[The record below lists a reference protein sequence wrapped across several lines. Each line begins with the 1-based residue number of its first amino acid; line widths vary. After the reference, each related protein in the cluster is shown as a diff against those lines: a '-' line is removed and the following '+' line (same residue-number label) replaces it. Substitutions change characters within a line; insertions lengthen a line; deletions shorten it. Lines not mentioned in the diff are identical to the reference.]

1 MKNIFKHSFLVV
13 ALLSFIQ
20 TTIQAQTVIR
30 PYNEWEATQFVAVSG
45 HQPEDYVLTDNNWE
59 ILYNLRKP
67 HTQNEL
73 RNMGIKCS
81 DSQLLLLEVG
91 GLINR
96 EKGKWK
102 CTIPI
107 LDKGQTNSLRNLSK
121 EIAKSMYSKT
131 KNDFVSL
138 VHTIKDM
145 GFEKNALSLVF
156 SYLLDGRMWTKLVLF
171 DDINNHAGWSGCYW
185 VLYEPRKDLKFG
197 TNGFGDMNL
206 ILTYLDSEVS
216 PSAKTM
222 DDSANEIS
230 KYGKIHNPQLIS
242 KLISYGLTNNN
253 GDILFPVIKKQQ
265 DRFHQII
272 EKLVDSI
279 SSELKN
285 NCSNIA
291 TQYDISE
298 EKTAMVILYHEVM
311 WYLMDN
317 LIQDKV
323 LHIPAVYKDPVQ
335 NKQRLNEVVFFIEGG
350 LMHSQLQVSN
360 YLNVYCQTQCGYKC
374 PS

>member
-1 MKNIFKHSFLVV
+1 MTIKSIFSIFISFF
-13 ALLSFIQ
+13 LSCAFS
-20 TTIQAQTVIR
+20 TIKAQTDVR
-30 PYNEWEATQFVAVSG
+30 PYKEWEATQFVAVSG

-59 ILYNLRKP
+59 IMYNLRTP
-67 HTQNEL
+67 HTQREL
-73 RNMGIKCS
+73 LDMGIKCS

-91 GLINR
+91 GLINKT
-96 EKGKWK
+96 EGKWE

-107 LDKGQTNSLRNLSK
+107 LDKEQTTSLRNISK

-145 GFEKNALSLVF
+145 GFENNALSLVF

-206 ILTYLDSEVS
+206 ILTYLNSEVS
-216 PSAKTM
+216 PSSKTM
-222 DDSANEIS
+222 DDSADEIS
-230 KYGKIHNPQLIS
+230 KYGKINNPQLIS
-242 KLISYGLTNNN
+242 KLIPYGLTNKN
-253 GDILFPVIKKQQ
+253 GNILFPVIKKQQ
-265 DRFHQII
+265 DSFHQII
-272 EKLVDSI
+272 DKLVNSI
-279 SSELKN
+279 SSELKD
-285 NCSNIA
+285 NCGNIA
-291 TQYDISE
+291 TQYEINDE
-298 EKTAMVILYHEVM
+298 NTAMVILYHEVM

-323 LHIPAVYKDPVQ
+323 LNIPAVFQDEEN
-335 NKQRLNEVVFFIEGG
+335 NKKRLNEVVFFIEGG
-350 LMHSQLQVSN
+350 LMQ
-360 YLNVYCQTQCGYKC
+360 
-374 PS
+374 

>member
-1 MKNIFKHSFLVV
+1 M
-13 ALLSFIQ
+13 
-20 TTIQAQTVIR
+20 
-30 PYNEWEATQFVAVSG
+30 SG

-350 LMHSQLQVSN
+350 LMQ
-360 YLNVYCQTQCGYKC
+360 
-374 PS
+374 

>member
-1 MKNIFKHSFLVV
+1 M
-13 ALLSFIQ
+13 
-20 TTIQAQTVIR
+20 
-30 PYNEWEATQFVAVSG
+30 
-45 HQPEDYVLTDNNWE
+45 
-59 ILYNLRKP
+59 YNLRTP
-67 HTQNEL
+67 HTQSEL
-73 RNMGIKCS
+73 LDMGIKCS

-91 GLINR
+91 GLISKT
-96 EKGKWK
+96 KGKWK

-107 LDKGQTNSLRNLSK
+107 LDKEQTASLRNESK

-131 KNDFVSL
+131 KGDFVSL
-138 VHTIKDM
+138 VNAIKEM
-145 GFEKNALSLVF
+145 GFENNALSLVF

-171 DDINNHAGWSGCYW
+171 EDINNHAGWSGCYW

-216 PSAKTM
+216 PSSKTM
-222 DDSANEIS
+222 DDSADEIS
-230 KYGKIHNPQLIS
+230 KYGKIKNPQLIS
-242 KLISYGLTNNN
+242 KLTTYGLTDNN
-253 GDILFPVIKKQQ
+253 GDIQFPIIKKQQ
-265 DRFHQII
+265 DNFHQIVD
-272 EKLVDSI
+272 KLVDSI

-285 NCSNIA
+285 NCSNVA
-291 TQYDISE
+291 TQYDIHD

-323 LHIPAVYKDPVQ
+323 LHIPAVFKDAEK

-350 LMHSQLQVSN
+350 LMQ
-360 YLNVYCQTQCGYKC
+360 
-374 PS
+374 

>member
-1 MKNIFKHSFLVV
+1 
-13 ALLSFIQ
+13 
-20 TTIQAQTVIR
+20 
-30 PYNEWEATQFVAVSG
+30 
-45 HQPEDYVLTDNNWE
+45 
-59 ILYNLRKP
+59 
-67 HTQNEL
+67 
-73 RNMGIKCS
+73 
-81 DSQLLLLEVG
+81 
-91 GLINR
+91 
-96 EKGKWK
+96 
-102 CTIPI
+102 
-107 LDKGQTNSLRNLSK
+107 
-121 EIAKSMYSKT
+121 
-131 KNDFVSL
+131 
-138 VHTIKDM
+138 
-145 GFEKNALSLVF
+145 
-156 SYLLDGRMWTKLVLF
+156 
-171 DDINNHAGWSGCYW
+171 
-185 VLYEPRKDLKFG
+185 
-197 TNGFGDMNL
+197 MNL

-285 NCSNIA
+285 NCSNIT

-350 LMHSQLQVSN
+350 LMQ
-360 YLNVYCQTQCGYKC
+360 
-374 PS
+374 

>member
-1 MKNIFKHSFLVV
+1 
-13 ALLSFIQ
+13 
-20 TTIQAQTVIR
+20 
-30 PYNEWEATQFVAVSG
+30 
-45 HQPEDYVLTDNNWE
+45 
-59 ILYNLRKP
+59 
-67 HTQNEL
+67 
-73 RNMGIKCS
+73 MGIKCS

-91 GLINR
+91 GLINSA
-96 EKGKWK
+96 KGKWR

-107 LDKGQTNSLRNLSK
+107 LDKEQTRSLRNLSK
-121 EIAKSMYSKT
+121 EIAQSMYSKT

-145 GFEKNALSLVF
+145 GFENNALSLVF

-185 VLYEPRKDLKFG
+185 VLYEPRKDLAFG

-206 ILTYLDSEVS
+206 ILTFLDSKVS

-222 DDSANEIS
+222 DDCANEIS

-242 KLISYGLTNNN
+242 KLISYGLTNKN

-285 NCSNIA
+285 NCSNI
-291 TQYDISE
+291 TTLYDISE

-311 WYLMDN
+311 W
-317 LIQDKV
+317 
-323 LHIPAVYKDPVQ
+323 
-335 NKQRLNEVVFFIEGG
+335 
-350 LMHSQLQVSN
+350 
-360 YLNVYCQTQCGYKC
+360 
-374 PS
+374 

>member
-30 PYNEWEATQFVAVSG
+30 PYNEWEATQFVAVRG

-350 LMHSQLQVSN
+350 LMQ
-360 YLNVYCQTQCGYKC
+360 
-374 PS
+374 

>member
-1 MKNIFKHSFLVV
+1 MDKSKLSVLTIF
-13 ALLSFIQ
+13 LLSISLAG
-20 TTIQAQTVIR
+20 IQAQTNVR
-30 PYNEWEATQFVAVSG
+30 PYEKWEATQFVAVSG

-59 ILYNLRKP
+59 IMYNLRTP
-67 HTQNEL
+67 HTQSEL
-73 RNMGIKCS
+73 LDMGIKCS

-91 GLINR
+91 GLINKT
-96 EKGKWK
+96 KGKWK

-107 LDKGQTNSLRNLSK
+107 LDKEQTTSLRNVSK

-145 GFEKNALSLVF
+145 GFENNALSLVF

-185 VLYEPRKDLKFG
+185 VLYEPRKDLAFG

-206 ILTYLDSEVS
+206 ILTFLNSEVS
-216 PSAKTM
+216 PSSKTM
-222 DDSANEIS
+222 DDSADEIS
-230 KYGKIHNPQLIS
+230 KYGKINNSQLIS
-242 KLISYGLTNNN
+242 KLIPYGLTNNN
-253 GDILFPVIKKQQ
+253 GDILFPIIKKQQ
-265 DRFHQII
+265 DSFHQII
-272 EKLVDSI
+272 DKLVNSI
-279 SSELKN
+279 SSELKD
-285 NCSNIA
+285 NCGNIA
-291 TQYDISE
+291 TQYDIND

-317 LIQDKV
+317 LIQDNV
-323 LHIPAVYKDPVQ
+323 LHIPAVFKDEKN

-350 LMHSQLQVSN
+350 LMQ
-360 YLNVYCQTQCGYKC
+360 
-374 PS
+374 

>member
-1 MKNIFKHSFLVV
+1 MIKKFPQSILLLF
-13 ALLSFIQ
+13 LLSCALS
-20 TTIQAQTVIR
+20 TIKAQTNVR
-30 PYNEWEATQFVAVSG
+30 PYKEWEATQFVAVSG

-59 ILYNLRKP
+59 IMYNLRTP
-67 HTQNEL
+67 HTQSEL
-73 RNMGIKCS
+73 LDMGIKCS

-91 GLINR
+91 GLISKT
-96 EKGKWK
+96 KGKWK

-107 LDKGQTNSLRNLSK
+107 LDKEQTASLRNDSK

-131 KNDFVSL
+131 KGDFVSL
-138 VHTIKDM
+138 VNAIKEM
-145 GFEKNALSLVF
+145 GFENNALSLVF

-171 DDINNHAGWSGCYW
+171 EDINNHAGWSGCYW

-216 PSAKTM
+216 PSSKTM
-222 DDSANEIS
+222 DDSADEIS
-230 KYGKIHNPQLIS
+230 KYGKIKNPQLIS
-242 KLISYGLTNNN
+242 KLTTYGLTDNN
-253 GDILFPVIKKQQ
+253 GDIQFPIIKKQQ
-265 DRFHQII
+265 DNFHQIVD
-272 EKLVDSI
+272 KLVDSI

-285 NCSNIA
+285 NCSNVA
-291 TQYDISE
+291 TQYDIHE

-323 LHIPAVYKDPVQ
+323 LHIPAVFKDAEK

-350 LMHSQLQVSN
+350 LMQ
-360 YLNVYCQTQCGYKC
+360 
-374 PS
+374 